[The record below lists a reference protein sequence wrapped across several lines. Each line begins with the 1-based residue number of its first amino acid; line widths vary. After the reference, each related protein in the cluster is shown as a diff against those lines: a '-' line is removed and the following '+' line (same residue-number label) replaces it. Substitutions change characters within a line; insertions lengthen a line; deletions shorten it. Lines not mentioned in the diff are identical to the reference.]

1 MGTIRVR
8 LTVWYATLF
17 LVASIVLLVLLN
29 VLVERAIPTTDPA
42 WVQRVADRPGAAPFR
57 GELEALGIVRPRG
70 DGLGGPLSGPG
81 MRPSG
86 PDQGPIP
93 PLRGSGGDMSID
105 AILEF
110 VEEGRIEARDQALD
124 TLLVQSSLA
133 LGVLLVISVGAGW
146 LVAGRM
152 LRPVAEIAATVR
164 RIDAERLDG
173 RVALDG
179 PRDELKELA
188 DQFDAMLDRLD
199 AAFRA
204 QREFVANAS
213 HELRTPLAIMRAE
226 LDVTFG
232 DPDADVESLRA
243 SADTIRRA
251 IARSEALI
259 SALLTLERAD
269 APRQVT
275 RAIDLAEVVGQVLS
289 RHEAAADGRGIEI
302 RRDLAP
308 SPIEGDPVL
317 IERLVE
323 NLVTNAIAYNAS
335 SDDGGAGGARWISVA
350 TQVTAEADGG
360 AGVQLVVSN
369 SSAPIEDEVLAGLFE
384 RFRRTDDS
392 RARETGGH
400 GLGLAIVRAVARH
413 HGGDAS
419 ARSIEGPAGPGVEF
433 TVRLPGVA

>member
-8 LTVWYATLF
+8 LTLWYATLF
-17 LVASIVLLVLLN
+17 LVASIVLLVLVN
-29 VLVERAIPTTDPA
+29 VLVERAIPSTDPSF
-42 WVQRVADRPGAAPFR
+42 VQRVADRPGAAPFR
-57 GELEALGIVRPRG
+57 NELEALGIVRPRG
-70 DGLGGPLSGPG
+70 EGLGGPAAPG
-81 MRPSG
+81 ARPSG
-86 PDQGPIP
+86 PEGPNP
-93 PLRGSGGDMSID
+93 APRGPGGDIRIET
-105 AILEF
+105 ILDF
-110 VEEGRIEARDQALD
+110 VEQSRIEARDQALD

-213 HELRTPLAIMRAE
+213 HELRTPLAIMRTE

-232 DPDADVESLRA
+232 DPEANIESLRA

-259 SALLTLERAD
+259 AALLTLERAD
-269 APRQVT
+269 APRQVS
-275 RAIDLAEVVGQVLS
+275 RRIDLADVARQVLS
-289 RHEAAADGRGIEI
+289 RHEAAADERGIEI

-323 NLVTNAIAYNAS
+323 NLVANAIAYSAGP
-335 SDDGGAGGARWISVA
+335 DDNGVGGPHWISVA
-350 TQVTAEADGG
+350 TLTDVDG
-360 AGVQLVVSN
+360 AGVQLVVAN
-369 SSAPIEDEVLAGLFE
+369 SSAPIDDETLAGLFE

-413 HGGDAS
+413 HGGEAS
-419 ARSIEGPAGPGVEF
+419 ARAIEGLTGPGVEF
-433 TVRLPGVA
+433 TVRLPRGA